1 MKASAGKLRILML
14 LENNPYPQDSRV
26 RREAQAL
33 TQAGHRVSVIAQRGR
48 NQPWQEVVDGVRV
61 YRFPAPP
68 DGNGF
73 LGYLLE
79 YGQALLSMLV
89 LSLWA
94 LVREGFDVI
103 HAHNPPDVM
112 VLIAALYK
120 PLGKRFVFDH
130 HDLSPEMYYAR
141 FQGEGNRLV
150 FQALA
155 FFEKL
160 SCRLADRIIATNRS
174 YKAMEMARSGVPEE
188 RITIVRNGPD
198 LERLQPVPPDPE
210 LRAKAPT
217 ILGYVGDMG
226 FHDGLDYL
234 LRALHRLRYD
244 LGRTD
249 FYAVLIGKGD
259 AWEGLQGLRA
269 ELELEEHVWFTGRVS
284 DEDLVRYLSTA
295 DICLDPDPKNPFTDR
310 STMIK
315 MTEYMALSK
324 PIVAFDLTEH
334 RFTAQEAALYAQPN
348 DELDFARKIAQLMDD
363 PEARARMGAF
373 GRRRIETELAWR
385 YSVPKLLQAYETLA
399 RPQPQ
404 EKVALP

>member
-1 MKASAGKLRILML
+1 ML

-150 FQALA
+150 YQALA

-160 SCRLADRIIATNRS
+160 SCRLADRIIATNQS

-210 LRAKAPT
+210 LRAKAPI

-259 AWEGLQGLRA
+259 AWEGLQGLRS
-269 ELELEEHVWFTGRVS
+269 ELELEEHVWFTGRIS

-385 YSVPKLLQAYETLA
+385 YSVPKLLQAYDTLA
-399 RPQPQ
+399 VPSSR
-404 EKVALP
+404 EKVALS

>member
-1 MKASAGKLRILML
+1 ML

-150 FQALA
+150 YQALA

-160 SCRLADRIIATNRS
+160 SCRLADRIIATNQS

-210 LRAKAPT
+210 LRAKAPI

-259 AWEGLQGLRA
+259 AWEGLQGLRS
-269 ELELEEHVWFTGRVS
+269 ELELEEHVWFTGRIS

-385 YSVPKLLQAYETLA
+385 YSVPKLLQAYDTLA
-399 RPQPQ
+399 VPTSR
-404 EKVALP
+404 EKVALS

>member
-150 FQALA
+150 YQALA

-160 SCRLADRIIATNRS
+160 SCRLADRIIATNQS

-210 LRAKAPT
+210 LRAKAPI

-259 AWEGLQGLRA
+259 AWEGLQGLRS
-269 ELELEEHVWFTGRVS
+269 ELELEEHVWFTGRIS

-385 YSVPKLLQAYETLA
+385 YSVPKLLQAYDTLA
-399 RPQPQ
+399 VPSSR
-404 EKVALP
+404 EKVALS

>member
-61 YRFPAPP
+61 YRFPRPP

-79 YGQALLSMLV
+79 YGQALVSMLL

-94 LVREGFDVI
+94 LLREGFDVI

-141 FQGEGNRLV
+141 FQGEGSRV
-150 FQALA
+150 VYRALA

-160 SCRLADRIIATNRS
+160 SCRLADHIIATNQS
-174 YKAMEMARSGVPEE
+174 YKAMEMARSQAPEE

-198 LERLQPVPPDPE
+198 LERLRPTPPDLE
-210 LRAKAPT
+210 LRAKAPI

-259 AWEGLQGLRA
+259 AWEGLQRLRV

-295 DICLDPDPKNPFTDR
+295 DICLDPDPRNPFTDR

-348 DELDFARKIAQLMDD
+348 DELDFARKIAALMDD
-363 PEARARMGAF
+363 PERRARMGAF

-385 YSVPKLLQAYETLA
+385 YSVPKLLQAYEKLA
-399 RPQPQ
+399 HARSQ